1 LHYSEAVSYY
11 EQSEKGN
18 ISAQYYFILIDNL
31 VSKTPHDFVPNLKYL
46 FIAGL
51 LLSTPYK
58 YIFLPTINQLC
69 QW

>member
-1 LHYSEAVSYY
+1 MSKIKKEIF
-11 EQSEKGN
+11 QFN
-18 ISAQYYFILIDNL
+18 FLIDNL

-46 FIAGL
+46 FSAGL